1 MKLAVATARLRDERG
16 FSLPELLV
24 GVTLSGLM
32 SVALVSAVFTTNDL
46 QRRADDRN
54 TIASSFSIVTL
65 VFDRDGAMALGS
77 ATAKSQTSS
86 VACTTV
92 MNLGFQE
99 GGAAVRFQTSA
110 QGTDGPFWFQRVS
123 GAGTRTVAKNVS
135 ACTWQTVQD
144 ASGKWMIRLDLTITG
159 PTGEST
165 AQTFRVRPRLW

>member
-1 MKLAVATARLRDERG
+1 MKLALAGFRDERG

-54 TIASSFSIVTL
+54 TIASSFSIITL
-65 VFDRDGAMALGS
+65 LVDRDGAMALGS

-86 VACTTV
+86 VACTTT
-92 MNLGFQE
+92 MNLGFGE
-99 GGAAVRFQTSA
+99 GGGPVQFRTSA
-110 QGTDGPFWFQRVS
+110 QGSEGPYWFQRVS
-123 GAGTRTVAKNVS
+123 GAGTRTVAKYVS

>member
-1 MKLAVATARLRDERG
+1 MRLALGGFRDERG

-54 TIASSFSIVTL
+54 SIASSFSIVTL
-65 VFDRDGAMALGS
+65 LFDRDGAMALGS

-86 VACTTV
+86 VACTTT

-99 GGAAVRFQTSA
+99 GGGAVRFQTTA

-144 ASGKWMIRLDLTITG
+144 ASGKWMIRLDLTLTG
-159 PTGEST
+159 PSGEST